1 MSFLKSAINQVGRDL
16 GKVISNQVFKD
27 SHSSPYR
34 RVGNNVTK
42 NESFGSKK
50 VEKTEFEKAINF
62 NLGFKPKTLMT
73 KVAAAY
79 AVLKSTLS
87 EYVSDGYLDTDESS
101 RMFNIVSRFNAK
113 IDEVCDVLEIDEK
126 SNQNELEQLDMI
138 VKKTVECI
146 KEILLLSAEGCKKKS
161 AENMLK
167 SESIKYPSLI
177 KYVGFHLIWMGK
189 YARGEKKS
197 LTNTILANIADI
209 LTLTFPVTRSYLLVY
224 GLYTYWGKFSE
235 TKKRIGL
242 YKLLS
247 DTETKRASAYLGYL
261 KKM

>member
-16 GKVISNQVFKD
+16 GKVVSNKVFKD

-34 RVGNNVTK
+34 RVGDNVSINQSRK
-42 NESFGSKK
+42 NEKI
-50 VEKTEFEKAINF
+50 EKTEFEKAVNF

-79 AVLKSTLS
+79 SILKSTLNR
-87 EYVSDGYLDTDESS
+87 YVSDGYLDTEESS
-101 RMFNIVSRFNAK
+101 RMFEMVSQFNSK
-113 IDEVCDVLEIDEK
+113 IDEVCDVLELDEK

-138 VKKTVECI
+138 AKKTVKHI
-146 KEILLLSAEGCKKKS
+146 KEILLLSAEGCEKKS
-161 AENMLK
+161 AEHMLK
-167 SESIKYPSLI
+167 SESIKSPSLL
-177 KYVGFHLIWMGK
+177 KYVGFHMIWMGK

-209 LTLTFPVTRSYLLVY
+209 LTFTFPVTRSYLLVN
-224 GLYTYWGKFSE
+224 GLYTYRGKFSE

-242 YKLLS
+242 HKLLS
-247 DTETKRASAYLGYL
+247 DTEMKRASAYLGYL
-261 KKM
+261 KTM

>member
-16 GKVISNQVFKD
+16 GKVVSNQIFKD

-42 NESFGSKK
+42 NQSLGSKK

-62 NLGFKPKTLMT
+62 SLGFKPKTLMT
-73 KVAAAY
+73 KVAAAHSI
-79 AVLKSTLS
+79 LKSTLNK
-87 EYVSDGYLDTDESS
+87 YVSDGYLDTDESS
-101 RMFNIVSRFNAK
+101 RMFEMVSQFNSK
-113 IDEVCDVLEIDEK
+113 IDEVCDVLELDK
-126 SNQNELEQLDMI
+126 QSNKNELELLDVI
-138 VKKTVECI
+138 VKKTVEHI

-167 SESIKYPSLI
+167 SESIKSPSLV
-177 KYVGFHLIWMGK
+177 KYVGFHMIWMGK

-209 LTLTFPVTRSYLLVY
+209 LTFTFPVTRSYLLVNS
-224 GLYTYWGKFSE
+224 LYTYWGKYNE
-235 TKKRIGL
+235 IKKRIDL

-261 KKM
+261 KTM